1 MTMRTIADS
10 VVAAVRAAANAC
22 RHENPFS
29 EVRRRRAFVARMSG
43 VAASRDRAH
52 RQVERRQVVTGQLP
66 AQPARARQGFRHARQ
81 DARAE
86 FFLVDDAWVLAD
98 LPGYGYAKASRAEK
112 SLFNELA
119 GDYLERRDNLRH
131 VLVLI
136 DSRLPPQRIDLDFSA
151 WLATTGTAFSFVF
164 TKADKQS
171 PAKTGAS
178 IALFQEAVHPL
189 LGGLPECL
197 ACSAAKRG
205 GRDALLAL
213 MGAVLEP
220 R

>member
-1 MTMRTIADS
+1 MRECPAWPHPEIALIGRS
-10 VVAAVRAAANAC
+10 NVGKSSLVNFLLNQRGLAKVSATPGKTRELN
-22 RHENPFS
+22 
-29 EVRRRRAFVARMSG
+29 
-43 VAASRDRAH
+43 
-52 RQVERRQVVTGQLP
+52 
-66 AQPARARQGFRHARQ
+66 
-81 DARAE
+81 